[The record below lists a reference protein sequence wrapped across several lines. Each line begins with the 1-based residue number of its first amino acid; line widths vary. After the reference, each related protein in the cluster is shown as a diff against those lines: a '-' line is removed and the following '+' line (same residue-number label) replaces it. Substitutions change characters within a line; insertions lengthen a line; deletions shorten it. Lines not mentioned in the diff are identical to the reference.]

1 MLHTVKMFYMFIT
14 FHYSFICIWHP
25 NKCCQWKKRGG
36 QGELADTVI
45 IAMVFTFINIKL
57 NDAID

>member
-1 MLHTVKMFYMFIT
+1 MLHTVKMFYIFIT
-14 FHYSFICIWHP
+14 FDYSFTCIWHP
-25 NKCCQWKKRGG
+25 NKCCQWKKRER
-36 QGELADTVI
+36 QGELAATVI